1 MLSGKLFVSLFFQLV
16 AEDQKKALNAL
27 KKLLCMHLCYKC
39 ESGHLQKEKQHF
51 LWFQS
56 VKSRQVKFVCIV
68 QYPIQCLSGL
78 YRLTATTAQ
87 IQSFRRDKEIKKATP
102 PLPPKKTTG
111 NCLRGNSKR
120 YSLLS
125 AGSIE

>member
-56 VKSRQVKFVCIV
+56 VKSRQVKFV

-87 IQSFRRDKEIKKATP
+87 IQSFRRDKEIKKA
-102 PLPPKKTTG
+102 KKTPKTV
-111 NCLRGNSKR
+111 STQK
-120 YSLLS
+120 
-125 AGSIE
+125 IETA

>member
-87 IQSFRRDKEIKKATP
+87 IQSFRRDKEIKKA
-102 PLPPKKTTG
+102 KKTPKTV
-111 NCLRGNSKR
+111 STQK
-120 YSLLS
+120 
-125 AGSIE
+125 IETA

>member
-16 AEDQKKALNAL
+16 EEDQKKALNAL

-87 IQSFRRDKEIKKATP
+87 IPELSKRQGNKKS
-102 PLPPKKTTG
+102 KKTPKTV
-111 NCLRGNSKR
+111 STQKMET
-120 YSLLS
+120 
-125 AGSIE
+125 A